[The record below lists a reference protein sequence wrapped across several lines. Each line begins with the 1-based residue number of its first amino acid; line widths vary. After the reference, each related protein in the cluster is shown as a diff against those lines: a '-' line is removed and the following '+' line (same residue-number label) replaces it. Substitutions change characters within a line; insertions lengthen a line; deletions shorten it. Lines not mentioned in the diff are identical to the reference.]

1 MRLSVANIKRL
12 TSLAGKLQ
20 MESGKQ
26 KTLDDAINYL
36 FDFLEA
42 KNESQT
48 SETSSSQAKR
58 KEVLQ
63 TRYNNPR

>member
-1 MRLSVANIKRL
+1 VTRTAKPSKSTETMRLSVANIKRL

-42 KNESQT
+42 KNES
-48 SETSSSQAKR
+48 
-58 KEVLQ
+58 
-63 TRYNNPR
+63 